1 MTNKLIGPFT
11 QLLTADKLPEKG
23 FISDAQ
29 LEIIHN
35 AGIMVNNGKIIEIGD
50 YSKLKQKA
58 YEQKIHIEYIDD
70 EMVAVPGF
78 IDCHTHICWGGSRAG
93 DYAKRL
99 SGKSYLEIAEEGG
112 GIWDTVQKTRQASLA
127 ELESSTSQHANQLL
141 NCGTTTIEAKSGYGL
156 TIQDELKMLKAIK
169 NANSEADIIATCL
182 AAHIF
187 PKDFKGNADE
197 YLSKMAGEL
206 LPRVKEQNL
215 AGRVDIFVEKTAF
228 TVDAAR
234 EYLQKAKALG
244 FDLVIHGDQFTT
256 GGSKLATEIAA
267 LSVDHLEACGKTEVE
282 LLKNSNVV
290 SVVLPGASLGLGEP
304 FAPARKLLDGG
315 ACVAIASD
323 WNPGSA
329 PMGNLLTQAC
339 IIGVYEKLTIAE
351 TLSGITNR
359 AAKALH
365 LTDRG
370 ILKAGKIA
378 DIAAFKT
385 NDFREIIYR
394 QGMLKPTAVWK
405 KGERIQNKNT
415 ST

>member
-11 QLLTADKLPEKG
+11 QLLTMDKLPDKG
-23 FISDAQ
+23 SIPDSQ
-29 LEIIHN
+29 LEIISN
-35 AGIMVNNGKIIEIGD
+35 AGIMVDKGKIIEIGN

-58 YEQKIHIEYIDD
+58 YKQKIHIEYIEDA
-70 EMVAVPGF
+70 MVAMPGL
-78 IDCHTHICWGGSRAG
+78 IDCHTHICWGGSRAA

-99 SGKSYLEIAEEGG
+99 SGKTYLEIAEDGG
-112 GIWDTVQKTRQASLA
+112 GIWDTVQKTREAGLA
-127 ELESSTSQHANQLL
+127 ELETVTAKHANLL
-141 NCGTTTIEAKSGYGL
+141 LAGGVTSIEVKSGYGL
-156 TIQDELKMLKAIK
+156 NIQDELKMLKAIK
-169 NANSEADIIATCL
+169 NANTPADLIATCL

-187 PKDFKGNADE
+187 PKDFQGNAEE

-206 LPRVKEQNL
+206 LPRVKEQKL
-215 AGRVDIFVEKTAF
+215 ADRVDIFVEKTAF
-228 TVDAAR
+228 TVDTAR

-267 LSVDHLEACGKTEVE
+267 LSVDHLEACGNTEVE

-290 SVVLPGASLGLGEP
+290 SVVLPGASIGLGEP

-329 PMGNLLTQAC
+329 PMGDLLTQAC
-339 IIGVYEKLTIAE
+339 ILGVYEKLTIAE

-359 AAKALH
+359 AAKALN

-370 ILKAGKIA
+370 ILKADKIA

-394 QGMLKPTAVWK
+394 QGMLRPAVVWK
-405 KGERIQNKNT
+405 NGET
-415 ST
+415 V

>member
-11 QLLTADKLPEKG
+11 QLLTMDKLPEKG
-23 FISDAQ
+23 PISDGQ
-29 LEIIHN
+29 LEIAPN
-35 AGIMVNNGKIIEIGD
+35 AGVMVNNGKIIEIGD

-58 YEQKIHIEYIDD
+58 YQQKIHIEYIDGD
-70 EMVAVPGF
+70 MVAVPGF

-99 SGKSYLEIAEEGG
+99 SGKTYLEIAEEGG
-112 GIWDTVQKTRQASLA
+112 GIWDTVQKTRDAGLA
-127 ELESSTSQHANQLL
+127 ELENITVQHANQLL
-141 NCGTTTIEAKSGYGL
+141 TGGVTTIEVKSGYGL

-169 NANSEADIIATCL
+169 NANTPADLIATCL

-187 PKDFKGNADE
+187 PQDFNGNAE
-197 YLSKMAGEL
+197 KYLSTMANEL
-206 LPRVKEQNL
+206 LPRVKKQKL

-228 TVDAAR
+228 TVDTAR
-234 EYLQKAKALG
+234 KYLQKAKSLG

-256 GGSKLATEIAA
+256 GGSKLATEIEA
-267 LSVDHLEACGKTEVE
+267 LSVDHLEACGDTEVE

-290 SVVLPGASLGLGEP
+290 SVVLPGASIGLGGP
-304 FAPARKLLDGG
+304 FAQARKLLDGG

-359 AAKALH
+359 AAKALN
-365 LTDRG
+365 LNDRG

-394 QGMLKPTAVWK
+394 QGMLRPATVWK
-405 KGERIQNKNT
+405 KGELII
-415 ST
+415 